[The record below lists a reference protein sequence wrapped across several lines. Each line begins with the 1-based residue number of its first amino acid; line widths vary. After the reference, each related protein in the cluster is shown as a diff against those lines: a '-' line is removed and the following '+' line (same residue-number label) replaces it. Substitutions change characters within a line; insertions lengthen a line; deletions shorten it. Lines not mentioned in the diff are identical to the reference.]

1 LIAAWALALQFIVA
15 RQSRMIQQQAQQH
28 ATLEERQRIA
38 RDLHDTLEQ
47 ELVGVNMLLDSTFK
61 KLNGGNHDAT
71 ETLDLAR
78 RLLRRAREDSRSTIR
93 ELRSVALEQRGLPAA
108 MEELLKPL
116 ATAAGADFRVV
127 VNGTPF
133 RLAGTME
140 TNFLRVAQEAVAN
153 AGKHSQGKNINL
165 RLDYEPDRICLEIC
179 DDGRGFDLEAASAE
193 AGHFGLSGMRE
204 RAEKLG
210 GQLRIESR
218 PGHGTRVYLEVHINP
233 SRVIP
238 ATPFS

>member
-1 LIAAWALALQFIVA
+1 MLFRKFQEFKQAVQFIKRFYSGFFFFA
-15 RQSRMIQQQAQQH
+15 PLHGQPIQGQGIQ
-28 ATLEERQRIA
+28 
-38 RDLHDTLEQ
+38 
-47 ELVGVNMLLDSTFK
+47 N
-61 KLNGGNHDAT
+61 
-71 ETLDLAR
+71 
-78 RLLRRAREDSRSTIR
+78 
-93 ELRSVALEQRGLPAA
+93 
-108 MEELLKPL
+108 
-116 ATAAGADFRVV
+116 FR
-127 VNGTPF
+127 
-133 RLAGTME
+133 
-140 TNFLRVAQEAVAN
+140 
-153 AGKHSQGKNINL
+153 K
-165 RLDYEPDRICLEIC
+165 RICLEIC